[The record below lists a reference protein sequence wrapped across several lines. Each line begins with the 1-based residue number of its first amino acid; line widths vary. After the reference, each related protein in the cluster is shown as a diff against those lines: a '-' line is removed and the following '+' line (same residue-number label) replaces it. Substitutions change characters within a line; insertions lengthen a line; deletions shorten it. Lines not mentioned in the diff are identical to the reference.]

1 MNLAFWLSLVLAAS
15 SCFGLILAG
24 RGKWQGW
31 AVGLATQPVWAW
43 FAIVTKSWGLLGVG
57 AMYTTVYIK
66 NLLKWRKTAKQ
77 WKKETTFHLKPIV
90 LGESEVQI
98 EWDIDANLPMYTRD
112 YLKWLKERPFEY
124 NGSPS
129 TINLLAKDFEVWK
142 AANPTLGPKQA

>member
-66 NLLKWRKTAKQ
+66 NLLRWRKAAKQ
-77 WKKETTFHLKPIV
+77 WKKETTFHMKPII
-90 LGESEVQI
+90 LGNSDQGRI

-112 YLKWLKERPFEY
+112 YLKMEKEKSIDY
-124 NGSPS
+124 NV
-129 TINLLAKDFEVWK
+129 INNSLQEQMQKDFENWK
-142 AANPTLGPKQA
+142 AGNPEMRPK